1 MARRIAVFGAA
12 GRMGAALMPLLQ
24 NDPRFELAAALDGR
38 EHPLQGSDIG
48 PFLGRAPLGICF
60 STLDD
65 FDPLTVDAVLDFSSP
80 EALLSLLAAL
90 ERAPKPLVSGTT
102 GIGPEHKARL
112 AAYAQKT
119 PVVWAAN
126 FSRGV
131 NLLLDL
137 VARAARALG
146 EKAEGE
152 IVEIHHHHKKDAP
165 SGTALRLAEALSA
178 GLGLGDKARLVNGR
192 EGVLGA
198 RQAGEIGLHAVRGG
212 EVTGEHTVYLFAPGE
227 RLELTHRLGGREALA
242 GGAVAALAFV
252 LDRPAGLYDMP
263 AVLGL

>member
-12 GRMGAALMPLLQ
+12 GRMGAALMPLLLD
-24 NDPRFELAAALDGR
+24 DPRFELVAALDGR
-38 EHPLQGSDIG
+38 EQPLRGKDIG
-48 PFLGRAPLGICF
+48 PFLGREPVGVAF
-60 STLDD
+60 STLSE
-65 FDPLTVDAVLDFSSP
+65 FDPGTVDALLDFSSP
-80 EALLSLLAAL
+80 EALLALLSAL
-90 ERAPKPLVSGTT
+90 EGAPKPLVSGTT
-102 GIGPEHKARL
+102 GIGPEHKAL
-112 AAYAQKT
+112 LSAYAQKA

-146 EKAEGE
+146 PQAEGE
-152 IVEIHHHHKKDAP
+152 IVELHHHHKKDAP
-165 SGTALRLAEALSA
+165 SGTALRLAEALKD
-178 GLGLGDKARLVNGR
+178 GLDLGERARLVNGR
-192 EGVLGA
+192 EGVVGA

-242 GGAVAALAFV
+242 GGAIAALAFIV
-252 LDRPAGLYDMP
+252 DRPAGLYDMP